1 MSILIKRTFAIA
13 VAVLFVLSA
22 IGSSNAQTKKQKPT
36 RPEQVPTTPSTEPMV
51 ISRASDYINP
61 NPQDPQKNTEP
72 RQSPSE
78 DTEAT
83 SKLIEEL
90 QDRIKALEESRKD
103 DYDRKQ
109 KRLLLNL
116 DILTRAEQRSESLR
130 KQLFELIEKENS
142 TKARLEGIDIDLRPE
157 AIERAVSFAGSL
169 RPEELREARKKNL
182 SADKANLQV
191 LLNEI
196 AKTRTSLE
204 LNLQKS
210 DSLVEKLRQKLEK
223 EIDDALA
230 DDNLPEN

>member
-1 MSILIKRTFAIA
+1 MSILIKRTLAIA
-13 VAVLFVLSA
+13 VSVLFILSA
-22 IGSSNAQTKKQKPT
+22 FGSTNAQTKKQKPAK
-36 RPEQVPTTPSTEPMV
+36 PEQTPSTQTIEPMV
-51 ISRASDYINP
+51 ISRASDYINS
-61 NPQDPQKNTEP
+61 NPQDPKASTEP
-72 RQSPSE
+72 RQAGTDDPE
-78 DTEAT
+78 GT

-90 QDRIKALEESRKD
+90 QDRIKALEESKKD

-142 TKARLEGIDIDLRPE
+142 TKARMEGIDIDLRPE

-169 RPEELREARKKNL
+169 RPEELREARRKNL
-182 SADKANLQV
+182 SADKANMQV

-196 AKTRTSLE
+196 AKTRSSLE

-223 EIDDALA
+223 DIDDALA